1 MSDCVFC
8 KIVAGQ
14 IPSTRVYEDEH
25 ALAFMDL
32 GQVNPGHV
40 LVAVKKHAANLFEL
54 EDAQA
59 AAVARATARV
69 SRAPSATHSK
79 PEGLSVYQANG
90 KAAGQTV
97 FHYHVHL
104 LPRHAGDGMELV
116 WPVKNP
122 PREKLE
128 EYAAKIRA
136 AARLATGRSSRTPS
150 CSAPRFRRAR
160 ACGSARRAA
169 RS

>member
-8 KIVAGQ
+8 MIVAGQ
-14 IPSTRVYEDEH
+14 IPSTKVYEDEH
-25 ALAFMDL
+25 TLAFMDL

-40 LVAVKKHAANLFEL
+40 LVAVKKHAPHLFEL
-54 EDAQA
+54 DETQA
-59 AAVARATARV
+59 AAVARACVKV
-69 SRAPSATHSK
+69 SKAIQSAFK

-104 LPRHAGDGMELV
+104 LPRHAGDGMELT

-128 EYAAKIRA
+128 DYAAKIRA
-136 AARLATGRSSRTPS
+136 VVG
-150 CSAPRFRRAR
+150 
-160 ACGSARRAA
+160 
-169 RS
+169 

>member
-8 KIVAGQ
+8 RIVAGQ
-14 IPSTRVYEDEH
+14 IPSTKVFEDEH
-25 ALAFMDL
+25 TLAFMDL

-40 LVAVKKHAANLFEL
+40 LVAVKKHAENLYAL
-54 EDAQA
+54 DDAQA
-59 AAVARATARV
+59 AAVARASAKIAR
-69 SRAPSATHSK
+69 AIHDAFK

-104 LPRHAGDGMELV
+104 LPRHAGDGMELT

-128 EYAAKIRA
+128 AYAAKIRTT
-136 AARLATGRSSRTPS
+136 L
-150 CSAPRFRRAR
+150 
-160 ACGSARRAA
+160 
-169 RS
+169 

>member
-8 KIVAGQ
+8 KILAGQ
-14 IPSTRVYEDEH
+14 IPSTRVHEDEH
-25 ALAFMDL
+25 TVAFMDI

-40 LVAVKKHAANLFEL
+40 LVTLKKHAANLFEL
-54 EDAQA
+54 DESQA
-59 AAVARATARV
+59 GAIARACLKVGNAIKN
-69 SRAPSATHSK
+69 AFN

-104 LPRHAGDGMELV
+104 VPRHAGDGMDLV

-122 PREKLE
+122 PRDKLE
-128 EYAAKIRA
+128 EYARKIREKM
-136 AARLATGRSSRTPS
+136 
-150 CSAPRFRRAR
+150 
-160 ACGSARRAA
+160 GSE
-169 RS
+169 

>member
-8 KIVAGQ
+8 RIVAGQ
-14 IPSTRVYEDEH
+14 IPSTKVFEDEH

-40 LVAVKKHAANLFEL
+40 LVAVKKHAASIFEL
-54 EDAQA
+54 EEVQA
-59 AAVARATARV
+59 GALARATVRIARALKK
-69 SRAPSATHSK
+69 SFD

-104 LPRHAGDGMELV
+104 LPRHAGDGMELT

-122 PREKLE
+122 PREQLE
-128 EYAAKIRA
+128 AYAAKIRA
-136 AARLATGRSSRTPS
+136 GLA
-150 CSAPRFRRAR
+150 
-160 ACGSARRAA
+160 
-169 RS
+169 

>member
-8 KIVAGQ
+8 RIVARQ
-14 IPSTRVYEDEH
+14 IPATVVHEDEH
-25 ALAFMDL
+25 TLAFMDL

-40 LVAVKKHAANLFEL
+40 LVALKAHAENLYGL
-54 EDAQA
+54 NDAQA
-59 AAVARATARV
+59 GAVLRVAAKVGRAIRDAF
-69 SRAPSATHSK
+69 APH
-79 PEGLSVYQANG
+79 GLSVYQANG

-104 LPRHAGDGMELV
+104 VPRYEGDGMALT

-128 EYAAKIRA
+128 DYAAKIR
-136 AARLATGRSSRTPS
+136 
-150 CSAPRFRRAR
+150 SALPR
-160 ACGSARRAA
+160 
-169 RS
+169 

>member
-8 KIVAGQ
+8 RIVAGQ
-14 IPSTRVYEDEH
+14 IPSTRVFEDEH

-40 LVAVKKHAANLFEL
+40 LVAVKKHAANVFEL

-59 AAVARATARV
+59 EAVGRAIVRI
-69 SRAPSATHSK
+69 SK
-79 PEGLSVYQANG
+79 ALKKAFEPEGLSVYQANG

-128 EYAAKIRA
+128 EYAGKIRA
-136 AARLATGRSSRTPS
+136 VLR
-150 CSAPRFRRAR
+150 
-160 ACGSARRAA
+160 
-169 RS
+169 

>member
-1 MSDCVFC
+1 MQDCVFC

-25 ALAFMDL
+25 TLAFMDI

-40 LVAVKKHAANLFEL
+40 LVAVKKHADNLYAL
-54 EDAQA
+54 DDAQA
-59 AAVARATARV
+59 AAVARSCARV
-69 SRAPSATHSK
+69 ARAIRDAFS

-97 FHYHVHL
+97 FHYHAHL
-104 LPRHAGDGMELV
+104 LPRHAGDGMELI

-122 PREKLE
+122 PREMLE
-128 EYAAKIRA
+128 AYAGKIRA
-136 AARLATGRSSRTPS
+136 QLN
-150 CSAPRFRRAR
+150 
-160 ACGSARRAA
+160 
-169 RS
+169 

>member
-25 ALAFMDL
+25 TLAFMDL

-40 LVAVKKHAANLFEL
+40 LVAVKKHAASLFEL
-54 EDAQA
+54 EVAQA
-59 AAVARATARV
+59 EAIARASVKISQAIKK
-69 SRAPSATHSK
+69 AFE

-104 LPRHAGDGMELV
+104 LPRHAADGMELV

-128 EYAAKIRA
+128 SHAEKIR
-136 AARLATGRSSRTPS
+136 RQLA
-150 CSAPRFRRAR
+150 
-160 ACGSARRAA
+160 
-169 RS
+169 

>member
-1 MSDCVFC
+1 MTDCVFC

-14 IPSTRVYEDEH
+14 IPSTKVHEDEH
-25 ALAFMDL
+25 TLAFMDI

-54 EDAQA
+54 DAAQA
-59 AAVARATARV
+59 EAAARTCHRVAQAIRAAF
-69 SRAPSATHSK
+69 A

-104 LPRHAGDGMELV
+104 LPRHAGDGMELT

-122 PREKLE
+122 PRETLAA
-128 EYAAKIRA
+128 YAEKIRA
-136 AARLATGRSSRTPS
+136 KLA
-150 CSAPRFRRAR
+150 
-160 ACGSARRAA
+160 
-169 RS
+169 